1 LYTDSVTAT
10 NNATTSTRFVD
21 FGYRA
26 SLSIS
31 DTSPPIGISHRRV
44 SARSAV

>member
-10 NNATTSTRFVD
+10 NNATSTRFVG

-31 DTSPPIGISHRRV
+31 DTSPPIGISHRFV